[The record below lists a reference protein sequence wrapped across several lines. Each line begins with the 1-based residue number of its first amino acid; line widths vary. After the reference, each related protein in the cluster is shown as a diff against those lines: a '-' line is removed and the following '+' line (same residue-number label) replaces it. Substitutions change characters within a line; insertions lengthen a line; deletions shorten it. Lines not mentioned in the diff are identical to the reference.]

1 MENLSNLLIGEFYDD
16 FETLCQ
22 TWHDKLYVK
31 DGTKATTRCGFNE
44 EPLSLQLQ
52 ADSLFPHVPKK
63 HKTLLPQSF

>member
-1 MENLSNLLIGEFYDD
+1 MKMILRHFVKRDM
-16 FETLCQ
+16 
-22 TWHDKLYVK
+22 KLYVK